1 MLLML
6 VAPFGKSFAAA
17 LRRAF
22 VATHYITLERASN
35 KNFVNYALLAL
46 RSRITRH
53 NNQRCF

>member
-1 MLLML
+1 ML

-22 VATHYITLERASN
+22 VATHYITLKHDSN
-35 KNFVNYALLAL
+35 KNFVNYVLPAL

-53 NNQRCF
+53 NSQRCF